1 MDSEKLIITGG
12 NRLEG
17 KVKTNG
23 AKNSALSIMA
33 GALLT
38 KETCILKNV
47 PPLTDVYIMAEVI
60 RKLGVKVEWR
70 GEDSLYINSDDFNHY
85 EAPYEL
91 VKMMRASFLVMGPLL
106 ARLKK
111 AKISLP
117 GGCAIGARPVDY
129 HIKGFEKMGAQII
142 VEKGY
147 IEAETKQLKGADIY
161 LDFPS
166 LGATENIMMAAS
178 LAKGV
183 TTIENA
189 AKDPEIVELG
199 NFLIKMGA
207 KIVGLGTDIIKI
219 EGVKELKGVN
229 YNIIP
234 DRIEAGTYMV
244 AAAITGGDILIEN
257 VKPILLKSLTTKL
270 EQSGVKVKFNHDS
283 VRVLGPARIK
293 SVDIKTLP
301 FPGFPTD
308 MQAQFMALMT
318 IAEGTSVITETV
330 FEKRFTHAGDLSRM
344 GANIKLEGHIAI
356 VKGVKK
362 LSAAPVMAS
371 DLRGGAALVLAGLAA
386 EGTTELS
393 RIYHLDR
400 GYVNLKKKLVS
411 LGADV
416 RRVKEGGKN
425 KYDGNG

>member
-1 MDSEKLIITGG
+1 LDSEKFIITGG
-12 NRLEG
+12 KRLEG
-17 KVKTNG
+17 SVEIAG

-33 GALLT
+33 ATLLT
-38 KETCILKNV
+38 KDICILRNI
-47 PPLTDVYIMAEVI
+47 PHLTDVDTMAAVI

-70 GEDSLYINSDDFNHY
+70 GDNTLCIDSNNFNNY

-91 VKMMRASFLVMGPLL
+91 VKKMRASILVMGPLL

-117 GGCAIGARPVDY
+117 GGCAIGARPVDF
-129 HIKGFEKMGAQII
+129 HIKGFEALGAQ
-142 VEKGY
+142 VEVERGY
-147 IEAETKQLKGADIY
+147 IEAEINKLKGDDIY

-178 LAKGV
+178 LAEGITK
-183 TTIENA
+183 IENA

-207 KIVGLGTDIIKI
+207 KIEGLGTDLVKIK
-219 EGVKELKGVN
+219 GVKKLNGVD

-234 DRIEAGTYMV
+234 DRIEAGTYMI
-244 AAAITGGDILIEN
+244 AAAITVGDILIE
-257 VKPILLKSLTTKL
+257 KIDHLLLKPVIVKL
-270 EQSGVKVKFNHDS
+270 EEAGVKIKQKKDS
-283 VRVLGPARIK
+283 IEVIGPNRINA
-293 SVDIKTLP
+293 VDIKTLP

-308 MQAQFMALMT
+308 MQPQFMALT
-318 IAEGTSVITETV
+318 CVAKGTSVITETV
-330 FEKRFTHAGDLSRM
+330 FENRFAHTGDLIRM
-344 GANIKLEGHIAI
+344 GADIKVEGHSAI

-371 DLRGGAALVLAGLAA
+371 DLRGGAALILAGLVAD
-386 EGTTELS
+386 GTTELS

-400 GYVNLKKKLVS
+400 GYVKLEEKLTS
-411 LGADV
+411 LGADI
-416 RRVKEGGKN
+416 RRVEE
-425 KYDGNG
+425 